1 MGCHTW
7 FYTKVENI
15 NYTEKEIIDIYVK
28 QLEFELNNLHDF
40 YDSDEQIKFK
50 ERVLNKQIQKVKDGK
65 VNCAV
70 FERVILNYNDEELY
84 YYRNIGWYIDN
95 EKYHDVFRIG
105 NYPSDIL
112 TSFEQTMD
120 FINKNKNKI
129 NFSTNYK
136 EKLKQ
141 YWIENPNGLIEF
153 I

>member
-7 FYTKVENI
+7 FYTKIENI
-15 NYTEKEIIDIYVK
+15 NYTEKEIIDIFVK

-50 ERVLNKQIQKVKDGK
+50 EQVLNKQIQKVKDGK

-70 FERVILNYNDEELY
+70 FERVILNYNDKELY

-105 NYPSDIL
+105 NYPKDIL
-112 TSFEQTMD
+112 TSFKQTMD

-129 NFSTNYK
+129 NLSTNYE

-141 YWIENPNGLIEF
+141 YWDENPNGLIEF